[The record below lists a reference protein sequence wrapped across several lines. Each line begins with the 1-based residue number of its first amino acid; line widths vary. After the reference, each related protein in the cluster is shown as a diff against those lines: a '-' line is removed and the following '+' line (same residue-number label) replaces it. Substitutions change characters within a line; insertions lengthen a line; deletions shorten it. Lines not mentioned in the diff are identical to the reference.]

1 MYRLRENRDMAPRT
15 FMSLVGTTLYE
26 HRLGPFFVA
35 PIVVGLDNG
44 VPLICN
50 YDSIGS
56 QTDSKDFSVAGTG
69 GDMFYSLCEAYF
81 RPDLGPQEL
90 SDVLANTFVSGID
103 RDIMSGWGGIIYVMT
118 PEKLD
123 IKYIKTKL
131 T

>member
-15 FMSLVGTTLYE
+15 FMSMIGTTLYE
-26 HRLGPFFVA
+26 HRFGPFFLS
-35 PIVVGLDNG
+35 PIIIGLDNG

-56 QTDSKDFSVAGTG
+56 QTDTEDFSVAGTG
-69 GDMFYSLCEAYF
+69 GDMFYSLCEAYY
-81 RPDLGPQEL
+81 REDMKADELG
-90 SDVLANTFVSGID
+90 DALANTLVSGID
-103 RDIMSGWGGIIYVMT
+103 RDVLSGWGGVVYVMT
-118 PEKLD
+118 PDKLD